1 MMAGLLS
8 EEVRSGRLRS
18 TMRLLYLSM
27 AEVRFMSLSPT
38 LAGDDLV
45 VVCRIVDV
53 VAQIVHEVDLGGVL
67 CILLFILWNFPEG
80 QAARR
85 C

>member
-1 MMAGLLS
+1 
-8 EEVRSGRLRS
+8 
-18 TMRLLYLSM
+18 MRLLYLSM
-27 AEVRFMSLSPT
+27 AEGQVHVAQSYVGR
-38 LAGDDLV
+38 DDLV

-53 VAQIVHEVDLGGVL
+53 VAQIVHEVDLGWRSLHIAVRT
-67 CILLFILWNFPEG
+67 WNFPEG